1 VRSPIAVLFWDTSP
15 LRKLVVLA
23 VLITASFSTG
33 LATRPTRV
41 LHVYHGVQVETPL
54 PGEGVAQSMD
64 YWRVE
69 IARRFPDAYAVAV
82 HGGDIG
88 GQWLV
93 QDPDDISQLISA
105 TKLAQ
110 RLQAR
115 FPGRII
121 VLLSC
126 NPGHYNLGIRGVY
139 HAMDSVWFVPDKD
152 ADNTQEGR
160 QAERQDVGN
169 IYEFN
174 DN

>member
-15 LRKLVVLA
+15 LRKLIVLA

-41 LHVYHGVQVETPL
+41 LHVYHGVQVESPL
-54 PGEGVAQSMD
+54 TDFYVPQSMA
-64 YWRVE
+64 YWQVE

-82 HGGDIG
+82 HGGDIA

-93 QDPDDISQLISA
+93 QDPDNIAKLISA
-105 TKLAQ
+105 ADLAH

-115 FPGRII
+115 FPGRVI

-160 QAERQDVGN
+160 QAERVIVGN